1 MGIQGGLLKPFLA
14 VLPFTL
20 VGVLGAYNHV
30 ALESFDTP
38 EFGATLG
45 SRVQS
50 YVEPMRLVQVHL
62 GKRGA
67 LPSSKEVLTVA
78 DVWVEAYRNG
88 KLLDIPSVCAADTT
102 NDGVRDQIL
111 TAKGTLVF
119 HLNRIS
125 TEAQLQGNVSEA
137 TRFAAKAFIISRIM
151 RGSDLSSLGTSLSEE
166 NSSLRRLVAVKTSSS
181 AIDVNQVS
189 EGDVKALLASDY
201 RLMLSSPQWTDSE
214 RASIERNFNEA
225 ENAPRPRLAGDT
237 PQASYAIAMMFS
249 QLRRVNHLRTEQ
261 TRLLKELQ
269 KTAPSLVAQG
279 GYIGKPSR
287 I

>member
-30 ALESFDTP
+30 ATDSFDTP
-38 EFGATLG
+38 ELGATLG
-45 SRVQS
+45 ARVQS
-50 YVEPMRLVQVHL
+50 YVEPMRLVQRHL
-62 GKRGA
+62 GKRGD
-67 LPSSKEVLTVA
+67 LPDTANVQIVA
-78 DVWVEAYRNG
+78 DAWIEAYRNG
-88 KLLDIPSVCAADTT
+88 KLLDVPSVCAADTT

-125 TEAQLQGNVSEA
+125 TEAQEHGDLSEA
-137 TRFAAKAFIISRIM
+137 KRFAAKALIVSGIM
-151 RGSDLSSLGTSLSEE
+151 RCSDLSSLGTSLSEE
-166 NSSLRRLVAVKTSSS
+166 NSSLRRLKETRTSSS
-181 AIDVNQVS
+181 HFELRQVS
-189 EGDVKALLASDY
+189 EDDVKALLASDY
-201 RLMLSSPQWTDSE
+201 RLMLSSPHWTDLE
-214 RASIERNFNEA
+214 RANIERDFKEA
-225 ENAPRPRLAGDT
+225 LNAPRPQLAGDT

-261 TRLLKELQ
+261 TRLLKEIQ
-269 KTAPSLVAQG
+269 TTAPSLVAQG
-279 GYIGKPSR
+279 GEIRKPSR

>member
-30 ALESFDTP
+30 APESYDTP

-50 YVEPMRLVQVHL
+50 YIEPVRLVQVHL
-62 GKRGA
+62 GRRGD
-67 LPSSKEVLTVA
+67 LPSGNEVQTVA
-78 DVWVEAYRNG
+78 DAWIEAYRDG

-125 TEAQLQGNVSEA
+125 TEAQLQGHVSEA
-137 TRFAAKAFIISRIM
+137 TRFAAQAFVISRIM

-166 NSSLRRLVAVKTSSS
+166 NSSLRRLVAAKTSRST
-181 AIDVNQVS
+181 IDVNQVS
-189 EGDVKALLASDY
+189 ESDVNALLASDF

-249 QLRRVNHLRTEQ
+249 QLRRVNHLRNEQ
-261 TRLLKELQ
+261 TRLLKEIN

-279 GYIGKPSR
+279 GEIGKPSR